1 MKNKITKISIA
12 TLSAIAILF
21 TTMLN
26 INLKKINTNP
36 DYSSI
41 FVASYYATRYPDL
54 KAAGITSDAALL
66 NHFVT
71 SGMKEGRQG
80 SEEFNVTAYM
90 NRYPDLK
97 AAFGND
103 LPKYYLHY
111 MNTGKAEGRNGR
123 TDGTITPATTAVTPT
138 SPTVNS
144 GALHTT
150 PAYPVTNLTFIK
162 GNPRFSYLTVK
173 VGDNIG
179 TSRTVIVTQNNLN
192 NWNYNPYGLTSGTS
206 AITGPAS
213 IGDIR
218 YINYSLPEHT
228 TMRQPHS
235 VKMECYAI
243 NKNGV
248 PLFRQFGSNYNVY
261 TQAKNLVPA
270 IDAITPNMT
279 ASTLKL
285 TNLPA
290 VTSCTESANNSGAI
304 YGQLLLEAYHISSDV
319 YNHEECHIY
328 AGNNSFYRYGKVE
341 HISAIRLTSNTQPGT
356 FYVDFSAQK

>member
-1 MKNKITKISIA
+1 MKKRLISLLLITC
-12 TLSAIAILF
+12 ILIGI
-21 TTMLN
+21 
-26 INLKKINTNP
+26 INVAPLETNAANP

-41 FVASYYATRYPDL
+41 FVASYYSTRYPDL
-54 KAAGITSDAALL
+54 KAAGITTDAALL

-80 SEEFNVTAYM
+80 SEEFNVYVYM
-90 NRYPDLK
+90 NNYPDLK

-111 MNTGKAEGRNGR
+111 INAGKAEGRVARGNASA
-123 TDGTITPATTAVTPT
+123 PATTVPT
-138 SPTVNS
+138 TPTVNS

-206 AITGPAS
+206 AITGSAS

-218 YINYSLPEHT
+218 YINYSLYEHY
-228 TMRQPHS
+228 TMKQPHS

-248 PLFRQFGSNYNVY
+248 PLFREYGSNYNVY
-261 TQAKNLVPA
+261 TQAKNIVPA
-270 IDAITPNMT
+270 IDAITPSMT
-279 ASTLKL
+279 KESLVS
-285 TNLPA
+285 LPYPK
-290 VTSCTESANNSGAI
+290 TYNCTEASNIRGAVFSQI
-304 YGQLLLEAYHISSDV
+304 LVEAYHVVSET
-319 YNHEECHIY
+319 YNHEECLIY
-328 AGNNSFYRYGKVE
+328 AGNNSFYSGTNVIPLSSIK
-341 HISAIRLTSNTQPGT
+341 LTANTVPGT
-356 FYVDFSAQK
+356 FKVYYSDTK

>member
-1 MKNKITKISIA
+1 MTKKFSKNSIITVVLAVLFISV
-12 TLSAIAILF
+12 
-21 TTMLN
+21 LN
-26 INLKKINTNP
+26 IIDVKEVKNNN

-41 FVASYYATRYPDL
+41 FVASYYSTRYPDL

-80 SEEFNVTAYM
+80 SEEFNVYVYM
-90 NRYPDLK
+90 NNYPDLK

-111 MNTGKAEGRNGR
+111 MNAGKAEGRIARGNASA
-123 TDGTITPATTAVTPT
+123 PTTAPTTTTPVAPVTNT
-138 SPTVNS
+138 N
-144 GALHTT
+144 GALHTA
-150 PAYPVTNLTFIK
+150 PAYPLLTDYDGLPSK
-162 GNPRFSYLTVK
+162 FSYK
-173 VGDNIG
+173 AGDKIVGWR
-179 TSRTVIVTQNNLN
+179 RTVTVTQKDIDS
-192 NWNYNPYGLTSGTS
+192 WNYNPYGLTSGTS
-206 AITGPAS
+206 AITGSAK

-228 TMRQPHS
+228 TMRQAHS

-248 PLFRQFGSNYNVY
+248 PLFRRYGSSYNVY
-261 TQAKNLVPA
+261 TQAKDLVPV

-279 ASTLKL
+279 VATLTL
-285 TNLPA
+285 TNMPRSS
-290 VTSCTESANNSGAI
+290 SCTEAANRGGAI
-304 YGQLLLEAYHISSDV
+304 YGQLLIEAYHVSSDV
-319 YNHEECHIY
+319 LNHEECLRY
-328 AGNNSFYRYGKVE
+328 AGNNSFYRQGTIE
-341 HISAIRLTSNTQPGT
+341 RLENITIGHGSPTGT